1 MNVVEPVA
9 SRNPRL
15 GPAIASGL
23 ALLVLGAG
31 GYVAYLHAGALFA
44 SARTLPPVLLLAL
57 ALIGGAASFFS
68 PCSIA
73 ITPAFLAYLV
83 SGKLPDT
90 GGQPSPARLHR
101 VAVEVAVGI
110 VAFYAIAA
118 AILALIG
125 NIVYNFLIY
134 LLPLVGVVF
143 VALGGLLFFGRAN
156 WLSAV
161 GRANPMNRLYER
173 YETPAQNR
181 GALSTLGFGF
191 AYGATSHTCSLPIFL
206 GILVVP
212 LVAGNYALAAA
223 SILLYG
229 AAIAAL
235 VIVMMLLGQQVFVAW
250 RRQGA
255 RLMRLTALLF
265 VATGGFLFFYFAQ
278 SYGAFAQ
285 ATPLASLRSATAR
298 PAVTRQLVEGQGAYP
313 YVPRT
318 LTIPVDQP
326 VRLAVTD
333 HIGGCLLETVFDGL
347 GPSGSDVA
355 ITVPVGATRDV
366 TLRAPHPGRYA
377 FHCSIGMY
385 AGTVVAQLAIKGR
398 TP

>member
-1 MNVVEPVA
+1 MNIVEPGA
-9 SRNPRL
+9 SRDPGL
-15 GPAIASGL
+15 VPAVVSGL
-23 ALLVLGAG
+23 ALLVLGAV

-44 SARTLPPVLLLAL
+44 STRTLPPVLLLAL

-73 ITPAFLAYLV
+73 ITPAFLTYLV
-83 SGKLPDT
+83 SGTLPDDSASL
-90 GGQPSPARLHR
+90 PRARLR
-101 VAVEVAVGI
+101 WVAIEVAIGI
-110 VAFYAIAA
+110 VVFYAIAA
-118 AILALIG
+118 AILGVIG

-143 VALGGLLFFGRAN
+143 VVLGALMFFGRAG
-156 WLSAV
+156 WLSAF

-173 YETPAQNR
+173 YETPAKNR

-206 GILVVP
+206 GIMVVP

-223 SILLYG
+223 SVLLYG

-235 VIVMMLLGQQVFVAW
+235 VIVMMLLGQRVFAAW
-250 RRQGA
+250 RRYGIQ
-255 RLMRLTALLF
+255 LMRLTALLF

-285 ATPLASLRSATAR
+285 AAPLASIQAGPAQ
-298 PAVTRQLVEGQGAYP
+298 PAVTRQLVEGKGAYP
-313 YVPRT
+313 YVPRI
-318 LTIPVDQP
+318 LTIPVGQP
-326 VRLAVTD
+326 VRFAVTD
-333 HIGGCLLETVFDGL
+333 HIGGCLFQTVFEGL
-347 GPSGSDVA
+347 GPSGSDTQV
-355 ITVPVGATRDV
+355 TVPVGATRVV

-385 AGTVVAQLAIKGR
+385 SGTIIAR
-398 TP
+398 